1 MKHIKLLYLF
11 LLISWS
17 SLPLQAADYLLQSPN
32 GKLTV
37 EIETKG
43 QLSYTLKHNSQTLLD
58 KSPIGLLLEDKILGE
73 DINKPH
79 KT

>member
-43 QLSYTLKHNSQTLLD
+43 NYHTH
-58 KSPIGLLLEDKILGE
+58 
-73 DINKPH
+73 
-79 KT
+79 